1 MAVVVVVVVVRVFLS
16 GTSKSYCAANRSI
29 SKSKDSSLL
38 FCLRLLFLDRL
49 SMEFGCALTNRVR
62 VDGVMLWLLIVVAE
76 LLKTN
81 HQGEK
86 NLNSLER
93 TFSRDLVQKY
103 TGTFDLYTN
112 I

>member
-1 MAVVVVVVVVRVFLS
+1 MV
-16 GTSKSYCAANRSI
+16 
-29 SKSKDSSLL
+29 
-38 FCLRLLFLDRL
+38 
-49 SMEFGCALTNRVR
+49 FGCALTNRVR

-93 TFSRDLVQKY
+93 TF
-103 TGTFDLYTN
+103 
-112 I
+112 